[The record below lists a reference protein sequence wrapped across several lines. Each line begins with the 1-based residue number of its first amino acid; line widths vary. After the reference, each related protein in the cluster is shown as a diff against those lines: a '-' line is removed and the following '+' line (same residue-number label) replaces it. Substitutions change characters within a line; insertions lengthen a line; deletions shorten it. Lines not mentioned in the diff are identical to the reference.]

1 MQLCN
6 EYNNYHGADYN
17 KRIFVTQLIIIT
29 NSNSMYFVLALEI
42 LDLVYVH

>member
-6 EYNNYHGADYN
+6 EYNNYGADCN
-17 KRIFVTQLIIIT
+17 KYIYVTQLIIIT

-42 LDLVYVH
+42 LDLMYVH